1 MALGRPIPLLQLSR
15 EERETLERWSRRDA
29 HTAEDRPLQRKG
41 CGPPRHP
48 IRDANN
54 SPSTCGGQA
63 EAGPYTNCRLS
74 AVNFAAEFLCHSS
87 SGDFNRLEDSAPS
100 CGLSTVNCK
109 PALLSPSFTTTSIA
123 IVGAPTF
130 SSSRRPSQLN
140 LDESRMRGRARG
152 QRATGEHAGGDHA
165 GACEGFLAIGGRG
178 AAHVAFHI
186 GEAGAAR
193 AGAQMRAG

>member
-1 MALGRPIPLLQLSR
+1 MVTYLKYVGAPTFSFLCATEGNPKNRSK
-15 EERETLERWSRRDA
+15 
-29 HTAEDRPLQRKG
+29 DRPLHRQE
-41 CGPPRHP
+41 CGP
-48 IRDANN
+48 
-54 SPSTCGGQA
+54 SQK
-63 EAGPYTNCRLS
+63 AGPCTNGLLS

-87 SGDFNRLEDSAPS
+87 SGDFNRLEDSAPR

-109 PALLSPSFTTTSIA
+109 PALLSPSFTTTSNA

-152 QRATGEHAGGDHA
+152 QRATGEHAGGGHA
-165 GACEGFLAIGGRG
+165 GADEGFLAIGGRG